1 MATVNQTTLPG
12 VGIRYDF
19 ETKAGDRVGV
29 IAHHAG
35 HYDFLV
41 YDKMD
46 PDSCANVLPMDAED
60 AHTLTDLLG
69 GSQVAESQQQMQQAI
84 PGLVIDWVPVRDDW
98 MCAGRTIREIGVR
111 AQTGVSIVA
120 VLRDGETIPS
130 PDPDFRLQAGDTA
143 VVVGTQDG
151 IRKTF
156 DLLHGE

>member
-1 MATVNQTTLPG
+1 MSTVNKTTLPG

-19 ETKAGDRVGV
+19 ETKTGVRIGV
-29 IAHHAG
+29 IAHHSG

-41 YDKMD
+41 YDKLD
-46 PDSCANVLPMDAED
+46 PDTCANVLFLSVED
-60 AHTLTDLLG
+60 AHTLTELLG
-69 GSQVAESQQQMQQAI
+69 GSQVAESQQRMQQTI
-84 PGLVIDWVPVRDDW
+84 PGLIIDWVPVREGW

-120 VLRDGETIPS
+120 IIRDGETFAS
-130 PDPDFRLQAGDTA
+130 PDPDFRVQAGDTA
-143 VVVGTQDG
+143 VVVGTQEG